1 MSGPSTDSDAA
12 LALGRRSRS
21 PWWRKDTPR
30 RNTWHAPA
38 CTFLSSPI
46 ALRDKPYPLPN
57 ARGALAFR
65 IDSMPPLRSARGQAL
80 RSRDSTRPDFLLA
93 FWQRR
98 GVTIIGA
105 MMQLPRYSPAAPAAT
120 ARAPCFSFRT
130 VCRSPFDG
138 SLVERLL

>member
-65 IDSMPPLRSARGQAL
+65 IVSMPPLRSAHGQAL
-80 RSRDSTRPDFLLA
+80 RSRDSTRPDYLLA

-98 GVTIIGA
+98 G
-105 MMQLPRYSPAAPAAT
+105 RNHHWSHDAT
-120 ARAPCFSFRT
+120 ATLFASGTRRHGPR
-130 VCRSPFDG
+130 P
-138 SLVERLL
+138 LP